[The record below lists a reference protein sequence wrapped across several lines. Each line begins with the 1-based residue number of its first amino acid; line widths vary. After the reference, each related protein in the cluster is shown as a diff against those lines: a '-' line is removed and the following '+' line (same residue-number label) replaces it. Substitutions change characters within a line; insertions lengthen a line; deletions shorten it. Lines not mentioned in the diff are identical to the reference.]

1 MTFFFLEQSSRKL
14 PWDLDSQV
22 SGVCVK
28 KHSMSGESYG
38 RAGLGETD
46 VDEREEERHSA
57 TEWWFLDSPL
67 RVKASGL
74 GSHLAV

>member
-1 MTFFFLEQSSRKL
+1 M
-14 PWDLDSQV
+14 
-22 SGVCVK
+22 K